1 MMRRPGL
8 ALVLLAS
15 ATACARP
22 ETSSAPARAELVR
35 LSGATMGTTWSAALV
50 ADRTREPELAR
61 ELQEVLDRV
70 DARMSTYRPD
80 SEVSR
85 FSALPL
91 GPDGTASLE
100 VSEETAAV
108 VRLALEVAERSGGA
122 FDPTVGPLVRLWG
135 FGPDPA
141 PNRAPSPEELAAAR
155 ARIGWQALRV
165 EGDRLVKTRDGL
177 ELDLS
182 AVAKGYAVDAALDRL
197 AELGVPDALVEVG
210 GEVGARGRRPGGA
223 PWRVGIDLPREGS
236 LPGQELQLVV
246 PLSDRA
252 LATSGD
258 YRNYH
263 VVEGRRVGHEID
275 PRTGLPVEHDLASV
289 SVVAPSCALAD
300 ALATAC
306 FVLGPEEGMALVT
319 EWDGVEALF
328 VRRTEDGFSV
338 ERSAGF
344 PEPLER

>member
-1 MMRRPGL
+1 MMRRAGL
-8 ALVLLAS
+8 ALVLVAS

-22 ETSSAPARAELVR
+22 ETSSAPTGAELVR

-100 VSEETAAV
+100 VSDETAAV

-141 PNRAPSPEELAAAR
+141 PDGAPPPQELAAAR
-155 ARIGWQALRV
+155 DRVGWRALRV
-165 EGDRLVKTRDGL
+165 EGNRLVKTREGL

-182 AVAKGYAVDAALDRL
+182 AVAKGHAVDAALDRM
-197 AELGVPDALVEVG
+197 AELGVSDALVEVG
-210 GEVGARGRRPGGA
+210 GEVGARGLRPGGV

-236 LPGQELQLVV
+236 LPGQALQLVV

-258 YRNYH
+258 YRNFRI
-263 VVEGRRVGHEID
+263 VEGRRVGHEID
-275 PRTGLPVEHDLASV
+275 PRSGLPVGHDLASV

-306 FVLGPEEGMALVT
+306 FVLGPEEGMALVLD
-319 EWDGVEALF
+319 WDDVEALL
-328 VRRTEDGFSV
+328 VRRTEEGFVV
-338 ERSAGF
+338 ERSPGF